1 MEVSAV
7 SENGAGLVVGGGAP
21 VTASQI
27 FDEIQ
32 TRKELVDIAIADLRD
47 AVKEKLEAEAAYD
60 MAEAMARIKSVTED
74 DTRREADHKA
84 QVTKATA
91 LEKAQKQLKTEMLKV
106 SYKVLD
112 ARCSQLSSTQ
122 TQSKIYEREMKF
134 VQTGPEF

>member
-1 MEVSAV
+1 MLISDE
-7 SENGAGLVVGGGAP
+7 GAP

-27 FDEIQ
+27 YDEIQ
-32 TRKELVDIAIADLRD
+32 HRKDLVDQAIDSLRT
-47 AVKEKLEAEAAYD
+47 AVGEKLKAEAAYD
-60 MAEAMARIKSVTED
+60 MAEAIARIKSVTED

-84 QVTKATA
+84 EVTKATA
-91 LEKAQKQLKTEMLKV
+91 QQKIEKQLKTEMLKV

-134 VQTGPEF
+134 VQTGPQF